1 MNLTISPLSCDSAA
15 TGPLTT
21 YDSAVP
27 SYPAST
33 AGLGA
38 GPVLPPEDLDLAAL
52 EALARAAIGE
62 MAYAYYAGGA
72 EDERLIIDNVEAWR
86 RHRLLPRVLVDVAEI
101 STTTTVLGDEVLV
114 PVLVAPTAIQRL
126 ATPEGELATAR
137 GAARS
142 GTIMTLSSLSNTP
155 LADVAEAGGGA
166 PQWMQIYILK
176 DRARTADMVA
186 QVKEAGY
193 RALALTVDAPVS
205 GLRSSELRGGVH
217 LPDDLALPNLADASA
232 AHAQS
237 QGFMA
242 VVSREFDPS
251 ITYDDVAWLAD
262 LSGLPVLAK
271 GVARADD
278 AVRCLDAGAAGVI
291 VSNHGG
297 RQLDDALPTATVLP
311 EIAQAIQGR
320 GEVIV
325 DGGVRRP
332 ADVVKALALGATAV
346 QLGRPILWALGA
358 HGEQGVVDLLSWF
371 THELRRTMA
380 LCGAPTINAIDASLV
395 RTIP

>member
-1 MNLTISPLSCDSAA
+1 MSH
-15 TGPLTT
+15 
-21 YDSAVP
+21 
-27 SYPAST
+27 YPAS
-33 AGLGA
+33 ALGLGA
-38 GPVLPPEDLDLAAL
+38 GPVPPPSDLDLGAL
-52 EALARAAIGE
+52 EALAASTLGP
-62 MAYAYYAGGA
+62 MAYAYYSGGA
-72 EDERLIIDNVEAWR
+72 DEEVLVGENQRAWQRL
-86 RHRLLPRVLVDVAEI
+86 RLHPRVLVDVSEI
-101 STTTTVLGDEVLV
+101 ETRTTVLGDEVMM
-114 PVLVAPTAIQRL
+114 PVLAAPTAIQRL
-126 ATPEGELATAR
+126 AHPDGELATAR
-137 GAARS
+137 GAALA
-142 GTIMTLSSLSNTP
+142 GTVMCLSSLSNTP
-155 LADVAEAGGGA
+155 LEEVAGAGAGA

-232 AHAQS
+232 THAQS

-358 HGEQGVVDLLSWF
+358 RGEQGVVDLLSWF